1 MEGPRPATGIEASIR
16 GLSPFPGAW
25 FEVETPEGP
34 VRIKALMSRLSLRGS
49 GAPGEVL
56 DGDLRIA
63 TGDGVVRLLR
73 VQRAGK
79 AAQTPDEMLRGFP
92 LPAGTRLLP
101 SSSEPPRGER

>member
-1 MEGPRPATGIEASIR
+1 MESRRNGVPAFAGMT
-16 GLSPFPGAW
+16 
-25 FEVETPEGP
+25 
-34 VRIKALMSRLSLRGS
+34 

-79 AAQTPDEMLRGFP
+79 AAQTPDEMLRGFA
-92 LPAGTRLLP
+92 LPAGTILA
-101 SSSEPPRGER
+101 